1 MMLLEV
7 LAEEGEHPLP
17 CVGGG
22 LLVLAESGDTC
33 QCVEGSTVGEAV
45 PRMGVGF
52 HVVRNV
58 LLGQHFCKSL
68 SAASVEHIALPEA
81 GDDGASAVDDFG
93 VFTL

>member
-1 MMLLEV
+1 MLLEV

-45 PRMGVGF
+45 PRMGVGLMSCGMCF
-52 HVVRNV
+52 SVKLLQVVVRCP
-58 LLGQHFCKSL
+58 G
-68 SAASVEHIALPEA
+68 
-81 GDDGASAVDDFG
+81 
-93 VFTL
+93 